1 LSDISGRDDAAVEGL
16 IRSIYEA
23 FAKGQVNRIEEA
35 LVSDCTV
42 WDVFTPRLIRGR
54 EERARF
60 HAMDQEQMLSRGPL
74 SWRLGELLVDVWGD
88 VAVARYILDFEY
100 LPPRPFAGSV
110 RVTDVLRR
118 LDGRWLIAHHH
129 EGLVPAG
136 PP

>member
-1 LSDISGRDDAAVEGL
+1 LRHDEVAIRGL
-16 IRSIYEA
+16 IRGIYEA
-23 FAKGQVNRIEEA
+23 FAEGRVDRIEEA

-42 WDVFTPRLIRGR
+42 WDLFTPGLIRGR

-60 HAMDQEQMLSRGPL
+60 HATDQEQMRARGPL

-88 VAVARYILDFEY
+88 VAVARYVLDFEY
-100 LPPRPFAGSV
+100 LPPRPIAGSV
-110 RVTDVLRR
+110 RITDVLRR